1 MCGNEHQG
9 GPNRGQ
15 LEGPLMTE
23 FSDTTGTAILVVDDD
38 ADVLQAAQLLLKRH
52 FSHVET
58 TTDPNRIPT
67 IMAAGSFDAILLDM
81 NFTRD
86 VTSGQEGLD
95 WLDRILQID
104 PDSVVIMTTAY
115 GDAETAVRTIKS
127 GATDFVIKPWQNEKL
142 LATVTAGARLRC
154 SRRDVARLES
164 EQSILRA
171 DLDQPFKDFIGDSVV
186 MRDVF
191 RMIEK
196 VAATDA
202 HVLILGENG
211 TGKELVARAIHRL
224 SPRHNNIF
232 CSVDLG
238 AISETLFESELFGH
252 IKGAFTDARENRAG
266 RIEAASGGTLFFDE
280 ISNLP
285 LSLQPKLLSAIQSQ
299 EITRVGSSKPIDVD
313 IRLLCASNFSS
324 EELLNRKRFREDL
337 LYRIN
342 TVEIHLP
349 PLRDRD
355 DDVSILAK
363 HFLTIY
369 GRKYNR
375 KELRFSTAALTR
387 LRKHHW
393 PGNVR
398 ELQHA
403 VERAVILSDH
413 FCLTEHDFAF
423 AAPSESGHRL
433 IVDDLDLECVEKAV
447 IRQALTRSAGNV
459 TKAAELL
466 GLTRTALYRRLQK
479 HGL

>member
-1 MCGNEHQG
+1 VVELAEASQAGV
-9 GPNRGQ
+9 
-15 LEGPLMTE
+15 
-23 FSDTTGTAILVVDDD
+23 LVVDDD
-38 ADVLQAAQLLLKRH
+38 ADVLHAAKLLLKRH
-52 FSHVET
+52 FPRVET
-58 TTDPNRIPT
+58 VTDPGRIP
-67 IMAAGSFDAILLDM
+67 ALLSDQSFEAILLDM
-81 NFTRD
+81 NFTRN
-86 VTSGQEGLD
+86 VISGQEGFD
-95 WLDRILQID
+95 WLQRILQID
-104 PDSVVIMTTAY
+104 PDAVVIMITAF
-115 GDAETAVRTIKS
+115 GDAETAVRAIKS

-142 LATVTAGARLRC
+142 LATVTAGAKLRR
-154 SRRDVARLES
+154 SRREVARLES
-164 EQSILRA
+164 GQSILRA
-171 DLDQPFKDFIGDSVV
+171 DLDQPFKDFVGNSAA

-191 RMIEK
+191 RLIDK

-224 SPRHNNIF
+224 SQRRDRIF

-252 IKGAFTDARENRAG
+252 VKGAFTDARENRAG
-266 RIEAASGGTLFFDE
+266 RFEAASGGTLFFDE

-285 LSLQPKLLSAIQSQ
+285 LSLQPKLLSAIQSRQ
-299 EITRVGSSKPIDVD
+299 ITRVGSSKPVDVD
-313 IRLLCASNFSS
+313 IRLICASNFSS

-349 PLRDRD
+349 PLRDRG
-355 DDVSILAK
+355 DDVTLLAR
-363 HFLTIY
+363 HFLSIY
-369 GRKYNR
+369 SRKYNR
-375 KELRFSTAALTR
+375 GDLRFSATALTR

-403 VERAVILSDH
+403 VERAVILGDGS
-413 FCLTEHDFAF
+413 CLTEHDFVLATT
-423 AAPSESGHRL
+423 SESGHQVV
-433 IVDDLDLECVEKAV
+433 VDDLDLEGVEKVV
-447 IRQALTRSAGNV
+447 IRQALTRTAGNI

>member
-1 MCGNEHQG
+1 MADS
-9 GPNRGQ
+9 
-15 LEGPLMTE
+15 TE
-23 FSDTTGTAILVVDDD
+23 EQRARILVVDDD
-38 ADVLQAAQLLLKRH
+38 DDVLHAARLLLKRY

-58 TTDPNRIPT
+58 VTDPNRIPALL
-67 IMAAGSFDAILLDM
+67 AAESFDAILLDM

-86 VTSGQEGLD
+86 VTSGQEGFC
-95 WLDRILQID
+95 WLERVLQFD
-104 PDSVVIMTTAY
+104 PDAVVIMITAY
-115 GDAETAVRTIKS
+115 GDAETAVRAIKS
-127 GATDFVIKPWQNEKL
+127 GATDFVVKPWQNEKL
-142 LATVTAGARLRC
+142 LATVTAGARLRR
-154 SRRDVARLES
+154 SRREVARLES

-171 DLDQPFKDFIGDSVV
+171 DLDQPFKDFVGDSVA

-191 RMIEK
+191 RLIEK

-224 SPRHNNIF
+224 SPRHNSVF

-252 IKGAFTDARENRAG
+252 VKGAFTDARESRSG
-266 RIEAASGGTLFFDE
+266 RFEAASGGTLFFDE

-285 LSLQPKLLSAIQSQ
+285 LSLQPKLLNAIQSRQ
-299 EITRVGSSKPIDVD
+299 ITRVGSSKPIDVD
-313 IRLLCASNFSS
+313 IRLICASNFSP
-324 EELLNRKRFREDL
+324 EELLNRTRFREDL

-349 PLRDRD
+349 PLRDRG
-355 DDVSILAK
+355 DDVSLLAR
-363 HFLTIY
+363 HFLSIY
-369 GRKYNR
+369 SRKYNR
-375 KELRFSTAALTR
+375 GELRLSAAALTR

-403 VERAVILSDH
+403 VERATILSDGT
-413 FCLTEHDFAF
+413 CLTEHDFVL
-423 AAPSESGHRL
+423 AAASESGHKVV
-433 IVDDLDLECVEKAV
+433 VDDLDLEGVEKVV
-447 IRQALTRSAGNV
+447 IRQALTRSAGNI

-479 HGL
+479 YGH

>member
-1 MCGNEHQG
+1 V
-9 GPNRGQ
+9 
-15 LEGPLMTE
+15 E
-23 FSDTTGTAILVVDDD
+23 FAETAQAGILIVDDD
-38 ADVLQAAQLLLKRH
+38 EDILHAARLLLKRN

-58 TTDPNRIPT
+58 TTDPNRIPA
-67 IMAAGSFDAILLDM
+67 ILASESLDAILLDM

-86 VTSGQEGLD
+86 VTSGQEGFD
-95 WLDRILQID
+95 WLARILQID
-104 PDSVVIMTTAY
+104 PDSVVIMITAY
-115 GDAETAVRTIKS
+115 GDAETAVRAIKS

-142 LATVTAGARLRC
+142 LATVIAGARLRR
-154 SRRDVARLES
+154 SRREVARLES
-164 EQSILRA
+164 GQSILKA
-171 DLDQPFKDFIGDSVV
+171 DLDQPFKDFIGDSAA

-224 SPRHNNIF
+224 SPRHNSIF
-232 CSVDLG
+232 CTVDLG

-252 IKGAFTDARENRAG
+252 VKGAFTDARENRAG
-266 RIEAASGGTLFFDE
+266 RFEASSGGTLFFDE

-285 LSLQPKLLSAIQSQ
+285 LSLQPKLLSAIQSRQ
-299 EITRVGSSKPIDVD
+299 ITRVGSSKPIDVD
-313 IRLLCASNFSS
+313 IRLICASNFSS
-324 EELLNRKRFREDL
+324 EELLNRRRFREDL

-349 PLRDRD
+349 PLRDRG
-355 DDVSILAK
+355 DDVSILARY
-363 HFLTIY
+363 FLSFY
-369 GRKYNR
+369 SRKYNR
-375 KELRFSTAALTR
+375 GELRLSAAALAR

-403 VERAVILSDH
+403 VERAVILSDGTY
-413 FCLTEHDFAF
+413 LTENDFAL
-423 AAPSESGHRL
+423 AATSESGHK
-433 IVDDLDLECVEKAV
+433 VVFDNLDLEGVEKVV
-447 IRQALTRSAGNV
+447 IRQALTRSAGNI

-479 HGL
+479 YGL

>member
-1 MCGNEHQG
+1 VVESSEAS
-9 GPNRGQ
+9 R
-15 LEGPLMTE
+15 
-23 FSDTTGTAILVVDDD
+23 AKILVIDDD
-38 ADVLQAAQLLLKRH
+38 ADVLHAAKFLLKRH
-52 FSHVET
+52 FSRVET
-58 TTDPNRIPT
+58 VTDPNRIPEFL
-67 IMAAGSFDAILLDM
+67 AADFFDVILLDM

-86 VTSGQEGLD
+86 VVSGQEGFD
-95 WLDRILQID
+95 WLERILQID
-104 PDSVVIMTTAY
+104 SDAVVIMITAY
-115 GDAETAVRTIKS
+115 GDAETAVQAIKS
-127 GATDFVIKPWQNEKL
+127 GATDFAIKPWQNEKL
-142 LATVTAGARLRC
+142 LATVTAGARLRR
-154 SRRDVARLES
+154 SRREVARLES
-164 EQSILRA
+164 GQSLLRA
-171 DLDQPFKDFIGDSVV
+171 DLDQPFKAFVGDSSA

-191 RMIEK
+191 RLIEK

-224 SPRHNNIF
+224 SPRRNSIF

-252 IKGAFTDARENRAG
+252 VKGAFTDARENRAG
-266 RIEAASGGTLFFDE
+266 RFEAASGGTLFFDE

-285 LSLQPKLLSAIQSQ
+285 LPLQPKLLSAIQSRQ
-299 EITRVGSSKPIDVD
+299 VTRVGSSKPIDVD
-313 IRLLCASNFSS
+313 IRLICASNFSS

-349 PLRDRD
+349 PLRSRD
-355 DDVSILAK
+355 DDVAVLAR
-363 HFLTIY
+363 HFLSIY
-369 GRKYNR
+369 SRKYNR
-375 KELRFSTAALTR
+375 GELRLSAAAITR
-387 LRKHHW
+387 LRKHSW

-403 VERAVILSDH
+403 VERAVILSDGC
-413 FCLTEHDFAF
+413 CLTEHDFVLAT
-423 AAPSESGHRL
+423 ASGSGHK
-433 IVDDLDLECVEKAV
+433 IVVEDLDLEGVEKVV
-447 IRQALTRSAGNV
+447 IRQALTRSAGNI